1 MGRFWRLLS
10 LSHAGNEDSKEDSDL
25 GRAGWRERG
34 RCCQLLEEQRNPP
47 AFCGYQRL
55 HTGNFCH
62 LGIVPLTLAG
72 RLAARDAQC
81 RCSSL
86 SRRDYDSSQF
96 YGPQPRWGKGTP
108 PGPASCPRR
117 LQQKT
122 WPTPTLLPRLLLH
135 VLSIRLLKDGRQE
148 PIVDA
153 DDLACQ
159 IRAPAVSAAGVVGP
173 SAGPVLLRATGSVRQ
188 LHHHVVDAH
197 VDVVGV
203 DRAGPDPD
211 GWETQ
216 FQGPEHQSVALLWD
230 NGRGRV
236 REMYRA
242 GAVAVGKSGAGFHS
256 RCQDGF
262 ASSEDVVLH
271 HALARVVLTRGAPEG
286 RGRESLGSLL
296 TNEAWSEIEF
306 NHFFAAGQP
315 ACVVRVAGQHQPFS
329 VCDKRSIVAKS
340 PSYEE
345 PVLVC

>member
-1 MGRFWRLLS
+1 MPQQQLESQGLRQQSVLWPTTS
-10 LSHAGNEDSKEDSDL
+10 LGE
-25 GRAGWRERG
+25 
-34 RCCQLLEEQRNPP
+34 RNPP
-47 AFCGYQRL
+47 G
-55 HTGNFCH
+55 TGK
-62 LGIVPLTLAG
+62 
-72 RLAARDAQC
+72 
-81 RCSSL
+81 L
-86 SRRDYDSSQF
+86 S
-96 YGPQPRWGKGTP
+96 
-108 PGPASCPRR
+108 A
-117 LQQKT
+117 
-122 WPTPTLLPRLLLH
+122 PTPAEDVANTALLPRLLLH
-135 VLSIRLLKDGRQE
+135 VLSIRRLLKDGRQE

-230 NGRGRV
+230 DGRGRV

-256 RCQDGF
+256 RCQNGF

-271 HALARVVLTRGAPEG
+271 HALARVVLTRGARG
-286 RGRESLGSLL
+286 GGREKVWG
-296 TNEAWSEIEF
+296 
-306 NHFFAAGQP
+306 
-315 ACVVRVAGQHQPFS
+315 V
-329 VCDKRSIVAKS
+329 
-340 PSYEE
+340 Y
-345 PVLVC
+345 